1 MRGHTGHL
9 VQRFSKPLVATTV
22 GAGAAGSLA
31 LGVAAG
37 VSTAGSLVLVGLP
50 LVLLPGLA
58 LGCHRL
64 LNTPSDSP
72 GPCGP
77 TLRITDMRWS
87 CCHQSEL
94 ATEGCTDLC
103 DRCGRVWGSPET
115 CVHISPPDTI
125 KLHTGYEV
133 FIKQHHLVPV

>member
-77 TLRITDMRWS
+77 TLRITDMRS
-87 CCHQSEL
+87 
-94 ATEGCTDLC
+94 G
-103 DRCGRVWGSPET
+103 VSPKDCIVRICQDGIQFYPCLESYL
-115 CVHISPPDTI
+115 IN
-125 KLHTGYEV
+125 
-133 FIKQHHLVPV
+133 Q